1 LTPALTLAIPELGLA
16 VALASTLGFAVLA
29 AGCSA
34 PPGAGGAQSP
44 ERQSD
49 AEYDLARDYF
59 FRGDTRIALDHI
71 QKAVTLNGESSKA
84 LYFASTIYLW
94 FCSNDRGLS
103 APDCRMPD
111 AEKYARLA
119 VKADPQFRD
128 AKNLLGQVLILE
140 GKYPEAIGVLT
151 PLVNDPAYSS
161 AFLAWGN
168 LGWAQVLSG
177 SVDTGIT
184 SLQNAV
190 TQPKFCV
197 GHYRLGIAYEKKG
210 DLAHAESSL
219 TNAVQVDN
227 PDCQNLQ
234 DAWEAR
240 GRVRVRLG
248 KTADARSDFEHC
260 KDISADSPTGKKCLQ
275 ELTP

>member
-1 LTPALTLAIPELGLA
+1 LTATWSLLLADVLALASIALA
-16 VALASTLGFAVLA
+16 VA
-29 AGCSA
+29 GCSQPA
-34 PPGAGGAQSP
+34 QPGAQSP

-103 APDCRMPD
+103 NPDCRMAD

-119 VKADPQFRD
+119 VKADPEFRD

-140 GKYPEAIGVLT
+140 GKYPEAITVLT
-151 PLVNDPAYSS
+151 PLVNDPAYAS

-177 SVDTGIT
+177 SVDTGIA

-210 DLAHAESSL
+210 DLAHAETSL
-219 TNAVQVDN
+219 SNAVQVDN

-248 KTADARSDFEHC
+248 KTADARADFQRC
-260 KDISADSPTGKKCLQ
+260 KDISAESPTGKKCLQ
-275 ELTP
+275 ELAP

>member
-1 LTPALTLAIPELGLA
+1 LTPPYTPELGLA
-16 VALASTLGFAVLA
+16 LVSALMLVM

-34 PPGAGGAQSP
+34 KGPPGAQSP

-49 AEYDLARDYF
+49 SEYDLARDYF
-59 FRGDTRIALDHI
+59 YRGEPRVALDHV
-71 QKAVTLNGESSKA
+71 QKAVALNDENGKA

-94 FCSNDRGLS
+94 FCSTDRGLT
-103 APDCRMPD
+103 APDCRMAD
-111 AEKYARLA
+111 AEKYARMA
-119 VKADPQFRD
+119 VKNDESFRD

-140 GKYPEAIGVLT
+140 GKYPEAIQVLL

-161 AFLAWGN
+161 NFLAWGN

-177 SVDTGIT
+177 SVDVGIS
-184 SLQNAV
+184 SLKNAV
-190 TQPKFCV
+190 TQSRFCV
-197 GHYRLGIAYEKKG
+197 GHYRLGLAYEKNG
-210 DLAHAESSL
+210 DLSHAESSL

-240 GRVRVRLG
+240 GRIRVRLG
-248 KTADARSDFEHC
+248 KTADARSDFERC
-260 KDISADSPTGKKCLQ
+260 KAISAESPTGKKCLQ